1 MAKWKKITSNAER
14 QHEGEFPLILKDGD
28 VGNHSNPKT
37 EFIRVLENL
46 ERHGMS
52 WNLGLAPGKLWKDIE
67 NQQAI
72 YKCKVM

>member
-46 ERHGMS
+46 ERHGI
-52 WNLGLAPGKLWKDIE
+52 L
-67 NQQAI
+67 
-72 YKCKVM
+72 